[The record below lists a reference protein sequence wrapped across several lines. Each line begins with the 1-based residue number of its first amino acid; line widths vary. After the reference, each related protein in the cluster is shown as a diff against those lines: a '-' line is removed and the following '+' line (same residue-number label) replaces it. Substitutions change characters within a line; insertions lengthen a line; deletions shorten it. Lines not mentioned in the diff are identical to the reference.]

1 MKGET
6 PAATSGS
13 ECKERASVAIFLH
26 YAIVII
32 ASLCAAVYKFDTGIP
47 AYFSS
52 MALSTSRSYYWG

>member
-32 ASLCAAVYKFDTGIP
+32 
-47 AYFSS
+47 
-52 MALSTSRSYYWG
+52 